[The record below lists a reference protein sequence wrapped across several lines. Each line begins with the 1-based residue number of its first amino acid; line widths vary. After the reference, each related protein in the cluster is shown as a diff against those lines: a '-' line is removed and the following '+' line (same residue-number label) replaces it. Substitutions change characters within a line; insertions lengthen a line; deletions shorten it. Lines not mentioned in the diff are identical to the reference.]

1 MSKTTEIKQHIAI
14 LQHLVH
20 QKVMNLDLPEHP
32 VRLYEPI
39 SYFMSIGGKRLRPV
53 LALLSAELFGKE
65 AVTAMPAALAVELF
79 HNFTL
84 LHDDIMDNAPLR
96 RGKQTVHEKYDEN
109 VAILS
114 GDALMVL
121 AYQQLQAADATQLA
135 DLLPEMNKVALEVC
149 EGQQYDMDFQD
160 RERVTTEEYMRMI
173 KLKTSVLLGAAMKM
187 GAIQAGAKTAD
198 QQRAYDFGLY
208 TGLAFQVQDDLLD
221 VFGDPEKFGKKPG
234 GDILANKNT
243 YLRVKAMEIA
253 DQTTRMALNSWYA
266 APESE
271 AKVLEVTHLFKS
283 LGIRELAEN
292 EMQALLQRAFEA
304 LDSIEGANEEAK
316 AKLKAFA
323 EYLIAREE

>member
-1 MSKTTEIKQHIAI
+1 MSDNTEIKQHIAI

-20 QKVMNLDLPEHP
+20 QKVSNLDLPEHP

-39 SYFMSIGGKRLRPV
+39 SYFMGIGGKRLRPV
-53 LALLSAELFGKE
+53 LALLSAELFGQE
-65 AVTAMPAALAVELF
+65 AAAAIPSALAVELF

-96 RGKQTVHEKYDEN
+96 RGKQTVHEKYDTN

-121 AYQQLQAADATQLA
+121 AYQQLLVAAPEQLPA
-135 DLLPEMNKVALEVC
+135 LLKEINKVALEVC
-149 EGQQYDMDFQD
+149 EGQQYDMDFQG

-187 GAIQAGAKTAD
+187 GAIQCGAQPAD
-198 QQRAYDFGLY
+198 QQHAYDFGLY

-266 APESE
+266 APDSE
-271 AKVLEVTHLFKS
+271 AKVLEVTHLFRS
-283 LGIRELAEN
+283 LGIRELAEK
-292 EMQALLQRAFEA
+292 EMESLLQQAFEA
-304 LDSIEGANEEAK
+304 LDRIEGADKQAK

-323 EYLIAREE
+323 QYLIAREE

>member
-1 MSKTTEIKQHIAI
+1 MSDNTEIKQHIAI

-20 QKVMNLDLPEHP
+20 QKVMNLKLPEHP

-53 LALLSAELFGKE
+53 LALLSAELFGTD
-65 AVTAMPAALAVELF
+65 AVTAMPSALAVELF

-84 LHDDIMDNAPLR
+84 LHDDIMDKAPLR
-96 RGKQTVHEKYDEN
+96 RGKQTVHEKYDSN

-121 AYQQLQAADATQLA
+121 AYQQLLLAVPSQLPA
-135 DLLPEMNKVALEVC
+135 LLSEINQVALEVC
-149 EGQQYDMDFQD
+149 EGQQYDMDFQE

-187 GAIQAGAKTAD
+187 GAIQAGAQHAD

-253 DQTTRMALNSWYA
+253 DQPTRLALNSWYA
-266 APESE
+266 APDSE
-271 AKVLEVTHLFKS
+271 AKVLEVTHLFRS

-292 EMQALLQRAFEA
+292 EMQALVQRAFNA
-304 LDSIEGANEEAK
+304 LDAIEDANEAAK

-323 EYLIAREE
+323 NYLIAREE

>member
-1 MSKTTEIKQHIAI
+1 MSEKTDIKQHIAI

-20 QKVMNLDLPEHP
+20 QKVMNLPLPEHP

-39 SYFMSIGGKRLRPV
+39 QYFMSIGGKRLRPV
-53 LALLSAELFGKE
+53 LALLAAELFGKE
-65 AVTAMPAALAVELF
+65 ATTAMPAALAVELF

-96 RGKQTVHEKYDEN
+96 RGKQTVHEKYDQN

-121 AYQQLQAADATQLA
+121 AYQQLLAATAEQIPALLA
-135 DLLPEMNKVALEVC
+135 EINKVALEVC
-149 EGQQYDMDFQD
+149 EGQQYDMDFQE

-187 GAIQAGAKTAD
+187 GAIHAAASVED

-221 VFGDPEKFGKKPG
+221 VFGDPSKFGKKPG

-253 DQTTRMALNSWYA
+253 DQTTRMALKSWYA

-271 AKVLEVTHLFKS
+271 AKVLEVTHLFKT
-283 LGIRELAEN
+283 LGIRELAEK
-292 EMQALLQRAFEA
+292 EMEALLQQAYAA
-304 LDSIEGANEEAK
+304 LDGIENANPQAK
-316 AKLKAFA
+316 AKLKSFA

>member
-1 MSKTTEIKQHIAI
+1 MSNTTEIKQHIAI

-39 SYFMSIGGKRLRPV
+39 SYFMGIGGKRLRPV
-53 LALLSAELFGKE
+53 LALLAAELFGKE
-65 AVTAMPAALAVELF
+65 AATAMPSALAVELF

-96 RGKQTVHEKYDEN
+96 RGKQTVHEKYDAN

-121 AYQQLQAADATQLA
+121 AYQQLLAADATQLPA
-135 DLLPEMNKVALEVC
+135 LLHEINKVALEVC

-187 GAIQAGAKTAD
+187 GAIQAGAHTDD

-253 DQTTRMALNSWYA
+253 DQTMRVALNSWYA
-266 APESE
+266 APDSE
-271 AKVLEVTHLFKS
+271 AKVLEVTHLFRN
-283 LGIRELAEN
+283 LGIREMAEE
-292 EMQALLQRAFEA
+292 EMQALLQRAFAA
-304 LDSIEGANEEAK
+304 LDGIESANEQAK

>member
-1 MSKTTEIKQHIAI
+1 MSNTTEIKQHIAI

-39 SYFMSIGGKRLRPV
+39 SYFMGIGGKRLRPV

-84 LHDDIMDNAPLR
+84 LHDDIMDKAPLR

-121 AYQQLQAADATQLA
+121 AYQQLLAADAPQLA
-135 DLLPEMNKVALEVC
+135 DLLTELNKVALEVC

-187 GAIQAGAKTAD
+187 GAIQAGAQAAD

-221 VFGDPEKFGKKPG
+221 VFGDPAKFGKKPG

-283 LGIRELAEN
+283 LGIRELAES
-292 EMQALLQRAFEA
+292 EMQALLRRAFEA
-304 LDSIEGANEEAK
+304 LDDIEGANAEAK

>member
-1 MSKTTEIKQHIAI
+1 MSQNTDIKQHIAI

-20 QKVMNLDLPEHP
+20 QKVSNLELPEHP
-32 VRLYEPI
+32 ARLYEPI
-39 SYFMSIGGKRLRPV
+39 SYFMGIGGKRLRPV
-53 LALLSAELFGKE
+53 LSLLAAELFGKE
-65 AVTAMPAALAVELF
+65 ADIAMPSALTVELF

-84 LHDDIMDNAPLR
+84 LHDDIMDKAPLR

-121 AYQQLQAADATQLA
+121 AYKQLLAAEAVHLPA
-135 DLLPEMNKVALEVC
+135 LLTEINKVALEVC
-149 EGQQYDMDFQD
+149 EGQQFDMDFQD
-160 RERVTTEEYMRMI
+160 RQRVTTEEYMRMI

-187 GAIQAGAKTAD
+187 GAIQAGAHASD

-266 APESE
+266 APDSE
-271 AKVLEVTHLFKS
+271 AKILEVTHLFRS
-283 LGIRELAEN
+283 LGIRELAEG
-292 EMQALLQRAFEA
+292 EMQALLQRAFAA
-304 LDSIEGANEEAK
+304 LDGIENANEQAK